1 MSENEPDFRDALPD
15 GPAHRR
21 GAGLNPGNRFEKHNV
36 HILGEAMDR
45 QRAEREAEAAE
56 AAQAG
61 PSDQRSAA
69 VKAGAD
75 AAAGAR
81 VVPLQVFPDQTQKII
96 NRVKPTSDVPFDWT
110 VNPYRGC
117 EHGCIYCFARPY
129 HEYLGFS
136 MGLDFETKIMAKHDA
151 PD

>member
-1 MSENEPDFRDALPD
+1 MHQDDYDHRDALPK

-61 PSDQRSAA
+61 PSDKRS
-69 VKAGAD
+69 GI
-75 AAAGAR
+75 
-81 VVPLQVFPDQTQKII
+81 F
-96 NRVKPTSDVPFDWT
+96 
-110 VNPYRGC
+110 
-117 EHGCIYCFARPY
+117 
-129 HEYLGFS
+129 
-136 MGLDFETKIMAKHDA
+136 
-151 PD
+151 